1 MEFYQQS
8 KKLTL
13 VLLQSKTAGAES
25 EGGDGDEWTGFVQ
38 TLKSFLK
45 LKLSPMENK
54 LNEVITTMD
63 TLHSEVETVKN
74 NIHQIENGQDII
86 AQEIK

>member
-1 MEFYQQS
+1 MNNLHVHTYKNRSSMNFQYYQIMEFYQQS

-45 LKLSPMENK
+45 LKLSPM
-54 LNEVITTMD
+54 
-63 TLHSEVETVKN
+63 
-74 NIHQIENGQDII
+74 
-86 AQEIK
+86 